1 MSLKVE
7 ILEQSFESIKPNAD
21 EFVASFYDNLFTAN
35 PEAKPLFD
43 HTNMATQKKKLLNS
57 LVLVVENLREPEMLD
72 SSLRGLGARH
82 VKYGALPEHYPLVGG
97 ALLTTFEQ
105 YLQEKWTP
113 EVKQA
118 WIDAYGAISEMMLDG
133 ADYSEAEIA
142 LPTPGTPEAALKDIS
157 ECIPLGTPSDKAGLQ
172 VELLEQSFEAIKP
185 QADEFVDSFY
195 NNLFTA
201 NPEAKPLFEH
211 TNMASQKKMLLNSL
225 VMVVENLR
233 QPDVLDKALRGLGAR
248 HVKYGALP
256 AHYPLVGSA
265 LLTTFRQYL
274 SDKWTPDVKE
284 AWVGAYGAISEI
296 MLDGADYSQP
306 EIALQPEQSNT
317 EIAAPVTQPTDNLN
331 STAKVA
337 TNAESVDDEAYSHD
351 SGKATI
357 AALVGGGIMGIIAT
371 VLAMLI

>member
-1 MSLKVE
+1 MSLQVE
-7 ILEQSFESIKPNAD
+7 ILEQSFESIKPSAD

-43 HTNMATQKKKLLNS
+43 TTDMEAQKKKLLAS
-57 LVLVVENLREPEMLD
+57 LVLVVESLRKPEVLD

-105 YLQEKWTP
+105 YLHEKWTP

-118 WIDAYGAISEMMLDG
+118 WVDAYGAISEIMLDG

-142 LPTPGTPEAALKDIS
+142 LPTAEAEASPES
-157 ECIPLGTPSDKAGLQ
+157 GLQ
-172 VELLEQSFEAIKP
+172 VELLEQSFEAVKP
-185 QADEFVDSFY
+185 QANEFVESFY
-195 NNLFTA
+195 DNLFTA

-211 TNMASQKKMLLNSL
+211 TNMAAQQKMLLNSL

-233 QPDVLDKALRGLGAR
+233 KPDVLDKALRGLGAR

-256 AHYPLVGSA
+256 AHYPLVGNA
-265 LLTTFRQYL
+265 LLTTFQQYL
-274 SDKWTPDVKE
+274 GNGWTPDVKS

-306 EIALQPEQSNT
+306 EIALQPESSNT
-317 EIAAPVTQPTDNLN
+317 EIAAPAAQTANSLN
-331 STAKVA
+331 SSAGTASSM
-337 TNAESVDDEAYSHD
+337 ESVNDEAFTHN
-351 SGKATI
+351 SGKATVT
-357 AALVGGGIMGIIAT
+357 ALAGGGIMGIIAT
-371 VLAMLI
+371 ILAMLI